1 MWRFL
6 KGEWWLRGLMDKY
19 LNKMEIHIEENVE
32 LEPILIDIGFLPVPG
47 GLEYDFGNCMVKAT
61 KTYKWF
67 NEIFQFYGTYFTSR
81 SAGEIEFDLP
91 LKVESYEQG
100 VALLAKYIRSK
111 DFLHIPEWI
120 NQGKVWE
127 NHLPGRREM
136 KAYRDNPTAY
146 IEHGWFRVLL
156 KKIIEAAHEANDQEI
171 TTISYDGSILR
182 VEYRENLLVCPG
194 IGKAWTAKAILK
206 TKSLGS
212 ISTRISRNGIS
223 IYLWKGALYIGN
235 RVFQPESLVEIK

>member
-1 MWRFL
+1 
-6 KGEWWLRGLMDKY
+6 
-19 LNKMEIHIEENVE
+19 MEIHIVENVE

-47 GLEYDFGNCMVKAT
+47 GWEYDFGNCKVKAT
-61 KTYKWF
+61 KTYKWS
-67 NEIFQFYGTYFTSR
+67 NQIFQFYGTYFTR
-81 SAGEIEFDLP
+81 RTAGEIEFDLP

-111 DFLHIPEWI
+111 DFLNIPDWI

-127 NHLPGRREM
+127 DHLPGRREL
-136 KAYRDNPTAY
+136 KEFRDNPEAN
-146 IEHGWFRVLL
+146 IEHGWFRVML
-156 KKIIEAAHEANDQEI
+156 KKIIEAAHEANDQDM
-171 TTISYDGSILR
+171 TTISFDGSMLR

-212 ISTRISRNGIS
+212 VPARISRNGIS
-223 IYLWKGALYIGN
+223 IYLWKDSLYIGN